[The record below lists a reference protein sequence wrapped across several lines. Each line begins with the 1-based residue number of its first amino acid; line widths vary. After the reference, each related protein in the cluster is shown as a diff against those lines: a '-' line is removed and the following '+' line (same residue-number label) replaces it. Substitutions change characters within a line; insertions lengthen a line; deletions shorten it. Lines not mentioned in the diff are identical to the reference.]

1 MTISLR
7 GRPPGALSVRSPGRL
22 LLVLGVLAQLGTAA
36 LGSTA
41 VAAAPEPKTAPA
53 VSARVPAACLP
64 GFGYVLSGGDGSVQE
79 VNLST
84 GVRSAIGTFTGIA
97 PNLNAMDI
105 SPGGL
110 SAWALSPPAASGSP
124 YNVYRLDL
132 ATNTTQ
138 AFPGVVQPPGVGAI
152 LRGAINPV
160 NGWYY
165 YSGSLNS
172 SSAQA
177 IYAFDTVNNVS
188 VGQVGTLNYPTGGGS
203 GDMAFDSAGNLYMLI
218 SGGTTSVL
226 VRINQTLPTTAVN
239 MLLTGS
245 LLSTLPPS
253 ASGTAYGGVM
263 FGADG
268 YLYVTVNEGAAGV
281 LSKID
286 PNTGAL
292 VSSVNMSVPGG
303 TPSGVADA
311 GNCSFTGSLTAQKN
325 IVGRVNPGD
334 QFQVSVT
341 GNGIGSGNI
350 GTTTGTDTGL
360 QTAVGETTTVPAVVG
375 QTYTFTETGAG
386 GTNLADYTTT
396 YSCVDT
402 AHNNAPIASGNGT
415 SVQVTQPA
423 SPDAN
428 GVQTTCTFTNFPG
441 AATDL
446 ALAKTA
452 APAAYSPSQ
461 PLTYTITV
469 TNNGPRDST
478 GYTVMDTLPAALV
491 NPSTSTPGCTITA
504 GVLNCTGAALA
515 NGAATTITVTGTAG
529 PGTTPI
535 TNTATVT
542 GDDPD
547 PNPNNN
553 TDTTTTPPAS
563 VDLAVTKTGPAM
575 VDVNGNVSYTITVTN
590 NGPNDSTGWT
600 LTDPIPAGLNGA
612 ATTTVGCTVAG
623 GNLTCTGGP
632 LANGAST
639 NITLTGT
646 AAPGTT
652 TIVNTATVDGDDP
665 DPNPN
670 NNTSTTTTNVTPEA
684 DLAVDKSGPATVAA
698 GGAVSYTI
706 TVTNNGPSAST
717 GWTLTDPIP
726 AGLTNAAT
734 TTAGCTVA
742 GGNLT
747 CDGGPLANG
756 ASFNIALTG
765 NAAPGATTIVNTA
778 TVTGDDPDPNPN
790 NNQDT
795 TTTNVGRS
803 VDLSVAKTGPAT
815 VTLGGEIT
823 YTIVITNNGP
833 GASSGW
839 TLTDSIPAQL
849 TGASTQSPGCGIGA
863 STLTCTG
870 GPLANGASVTITVTG
885 TAAANA
891 TTLTNTATVK
901 GDDPD
906 PTPGNNTSTT
916 TTKISKLEITK
927 KQNGPATVKAGEEVE
942 YTITVKNTGTAA
954 YTEANPA
961 TFSDDLTELLDDAR
975 YNNDATATR
984 GDVSYSEPVLEWSGA
999 LALGQTAT
1007 ITFSLTTN
1015 ARPFG
1020 DLKLDNTVASDTPGS
1035 NCPAGGSEAP
1045 GKTDARCT
1053 TKGKVDVKDKDKDR
1067 PRAALT
1073 S

>member
-1 MTISLR
+1 M
-7 GRPPGALSVRSPGRL
+7 V
-22 LLVLGVLAQLGTAA
+22 LVLAVLAQLGAAA
-36 LGSTA
+36 LTPA
-41 VAAAPEPKTAPA
+41 AAAAPEPPRTAPA
-53 VSARVPAACLP
+53 ASARVPAACLP
-64 GFGYVLSGGDGSVQE
+64 GFGYVLSGADGSVQE

-138 AFPGVVQPPGVGAI
+138 TFPGAVQPAGVAPI

-188 VGQVGTLNYPTGGGS
+188 VGQVGTLNYPTGGTS

-226 VRINQTLPTTAVN
+226 VRINQPLPTTAVN
-239 MLLTGS
+239 MPLTAS

-325 IVGRVNPGD
+325 VVGRVNPGD

-341 GNGIGSGNI
+341 GNGIGSGNT

-375 QTYTFTETGAG
+375 ETYTFTETGSG

-446 ALAKTA
+446 ALTKTA
-452 APAAYSPSQ
+452 TPAAYSPGR

-478 GYTVMDTLPAALV
+478 GYTVTDTLPATLV
-491 NPSTSTPGCTITA
+491 NPSTATPGCTITA

-515 NGAATTITVTGTAG
+515 NGASTTITVTGTAG
-529 PGTTPI
+529 PGTAPI

-547 PNPNNN
+547 PVPGNN
-553 TDTTTTPPAS
+553 TDTSTTPPAS
-563 VDLAVTKTGPAM
+563 VDLAVDKTGPA
-575 VDVNGNVSYTITVTN
+575 SVT
-590 NGPNDSTGWT
+590 
-600 LTDPIPAGLNGA
+600 
-612 ATTTVGCTVAG
+612 
-623 GNLTCTGGP
+623 
-632 LANGAST
+632 
-639 NITLTGT
+639 
-646 AAPGTT
+646 
-652 TIVNTATVDGDDP
+652 
-665 DPNPN
+665 
-670 NNTSTTTTNVTPEA
+670 
-684 DLAVDKSGPATVAA
+684 A

-706 TVTNNGPSAST
+706 TVTNNGPDNST
-717 GWTLTDPIP
+717 GWTLADPIPANLTNAATTTPGCTVAGGNLNCTGGPLANGASTDVTLTGNAAPNATSIVNTATVTGDDPDPNPDNNTDTVTTTVNRSADLAVDKSGPASVTAGGNVSYTITVSNNGPSGSTGWSLSDPIP
-726 AGLTNAAT
+726 AGLANAAT

-742 GGNLT
+742 GGSLT

-756 ASFNIALTG
+756 ASFNITLTG
-765 NAAPGATTIVNTA
+765 TASASATSIVNTA
-778 TVTGDDPDPNPN
+778 TVTGDDPDPNPDN
-790 NNQDT
+790 NTDTVT
-795 TTTNVGRS
+795 TTVNRS
-803 VDLSVAKTGPAT
+803 AD
-815 VTLGGEIT
+815 
-823 YTIVITNNGP
+823 
-833 GASSGW
+833 
-839 TLTDSIPAQL
+839 
-849 TGASTQSPGCGIGA
+849 
-863 STLTCTG
+863 
-870 GPLANGASVTITVTG
+870 
-885 TAAANA
+885 
-891 TTLTNTATVK
+891 
-901 GDDPD
+901 
-906 PTPGNNTSTT
+906 
-916 TTKISKLEITK
+916 
-927 KQNGPATVKAGEEVE
+927 
-942 YTITVKNTGTAA
+942 
-954 YTEANPA
+954 
-961 TFSDDLTELLDDAR
+961 
-975 YNNDATATR
+975 
-984 GDVSYSEPVLEWSGA
+984 
-999 LALGQTAT
+999 
-1007 ITFSLTTN
+1007 
-1015 ARPFG
+1015 
-1020 DLKLDNTVASDTPGS
+1020 
-1035 NCPAGGSEAP
+1035 
-1045 GKTDARCT
+1045 
-1053 TKGKVDVKDKDKDR
+1053 
-1067 PRAALT
+1067 
-1073 S
+1073 